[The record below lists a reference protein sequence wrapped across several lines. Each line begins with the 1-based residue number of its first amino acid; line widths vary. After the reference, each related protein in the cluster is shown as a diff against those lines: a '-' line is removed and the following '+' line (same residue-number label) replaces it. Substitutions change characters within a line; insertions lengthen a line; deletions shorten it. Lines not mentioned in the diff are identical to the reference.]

1 MNEHRNKKIRQ
12 WYTCF
17 NGKYRQCKY
26 CKCLGIFVNT
36 GSRNEYPDESGVS
49 HFIEHMMF
57 KGTKLEVQKEI
68 SELIDNEG
76 GLINAYT
83 SRDMTAYYI
92 QMLSS
97 TKLIQV

>member
-1 MNEHRNKKIRQ
+1 MNIEIRKLD
-12 WYTCF
+12 
-17 NGKYRQCKY
+17 NGIPVLMENIDSVSTVS
-26 CKCLGIFVNT
+26 LGIFVKT

-57 KGTKLEVQKEI
+57 KGTKNRSAKEI

-83 SRDMTAYYI
+83 SKI
-92 QMLSS
+92 QLHIIY
-97 TKLIQV
+97 KCFQVK